1 MQIAAPK
8 SVSSGMKTMQ
18 SKLGTVETNMSSATG
33 KRHQA
38 SPDPI
43 SPYSLRNRK
52 MTYAPRKIHGT
63 DYQAIQR
70 DTVYKE
76 ARNIRQYLQP
86 IRPQAEVAAML
97 GLKGRSSVEIIEL
110 RALSKVIRAFKG
122 FI

>member
-1 MQIAAPK
+1 
-8 SVSSGMKTMQ
+8 
-18 SKLGTVETNMSSATG
+18 MSSATG

-43 SPYSLRNRK
+43 SPYTIRNRK
-52 MTYAPRKIHGT
+52 MTYAPRKIHGH

-70 DTVYKE
+70 DTIYKA
-76 ARNIRQYLQP
+76 ARELRQYLRP

-110 RALSKVIRAFKG
+110 RALAKVIRAFKG
-122 FI
+122 LTC

>member
-1 MQIAAPK
+1 
-8 SVSSGMKTMQ
+8 
-18 SKLGTVETNMSSATG
+18 MSIPTG

-52 MTYAPRKIHGT
+52 MTYAPRTIHGH

-76 ARNIRQYLQP
+76 AREVRQHLRP
-86 IRPQAEVAAML
+86 VRPQAEVAAML
-97 GLKGRSSVEIIEL
+97 GLAGKSSVEIIEL
-110 RALSKVIRAFKG
+110 RALSKVIKAFHRER
-122 FI
+122 ITSSYC